1 MLKAEPGELLV
12 RIVETICQL
21 KADIAAARA
30 SGKIVGL
37 VPTMGALHAGHL
49 SLIEAASQRDDFI
62 VVSIFVNPTQFGPEE
77 DYERYPRQLSRD
89 AELAA
94 QARAHL
100 VFAPPPAEM
109 YPDDYSTWV
118 EVQDLTEGLCG
129 RFRPGHFRGVTTVV
143 TKLLNIVQPD
153 RAYFGEKDYQQ
164 LIVIK
169 RMVRDLNIPVEIVG
183 LPTVREAD
191 GLAVSS
197 RNQYLDTQQRAVAPR
212 LYQALQHGA
221 QAARNGASGTEVERV
236 VWGLLAKE
244 PMFAVQYVQ
253 AVDPETLRPRGKA
266 GAPMVIAAAVY
277 LGDTRLIDNIII
289 KEDVIDAE
297 NDG

>member
-1 MLKAEPGELLV
+1 M
-12 RIVETICQL
+12 RIVETISQL
-21 KADIAAARA
+21 RADIAQARA

-49 SLIEAASQRDDFI
+49 SLIEAASSRDDFV
-62 VVSIFVNPTQFGPEE
+62 VVSVFVNPTQFGPEE
-77 DYERYPRQLSRD
+77 DYERYPRQLTRD
-89 AELAA
+89 AQLAK
-94 QARAHL
+94 QAGAHL
-100 VFAPPPAEM
+100 VFAPSPVEM
-109 YPDDYSTWV
+109 YPDDHSTWV
-118 EVQDLTEGLCG
+118 EVGELTEGLCG

-164 LIVIK
+164 LVVIR
-169 RMVRDLNIPVEIVG
+169 RMTRDLNIPVEIVG

-197 RNQYLDTQQRAVAPR
+197 RNQYLDAQQRAAAPQ

-221 QAARNGASGTEVERV
+221 EVARKGASG
-236 VWGLLAKE
+236 A
-244 PMFAVQYVQ
+244 Q
-253 AVDPETLRPRGKA
+253 PETLQPRGEA
-266 GAPMVIAAAVY
+266 RAPMVIAAAAY
-277 LGDTRLIDNIII
+277 LGDTRLIDNIKIE
-289 KEDVIDAE
+289 EDATDAQ